1 MSQNTDSKFI
11 QEFQTKLDDMTK
23 SNSTVNQ
30 KILSDLRDIQGKVS
44 TILENIKSLKKKIV
58 ECNQKTNDVSKQ
70 IQQNN
75 QSIQSSAPP
84 GQIAELQ
91 KQNAELKQQL
101 SVIDQTKKQ
110 AIDAIQKSI
119 VVLDNYRNSSDTD
132 VNSIKGLIDEIKA
145 ALMTASTAATTGES
159 GESGGLVSGIM
170 GLFASNPAPAPLV
183 PPAAAA
189 VPAAAVPAAAVAPLV
204 PAQLV
209 QEQVPSVLERARAEE
224 MEKQNRRVEERT
236 RELQPQEKQIIGDR
250 QIAQGIEN
258 VQDRMK
264 DRQINRDEQTARD
277 VQRGEMF
284 KELQQRVTD
293 RGGKKTRKSKKR
305 GGNNKSKRRGKNK
318 KHLPKKK

>member
-1 MSQNTDSKFI
+1 MSQDTDSKFI
-11 QEFQTKLDDMTK
+11 QEFQTKLDEMTK

-44 TILENIKSLKKKIV
+44 TILENIKSLQRKIV
-58 ECNQKTNDVSKQ
+58 ECNQKTITVNKQ

-84 GQIAELQ
+84 GQITELQ

-145 ALMTASTAATTGES
+145 ALMTASTAATSSESS
-159 GESGGLVSGIM
+159 GESGGILSGIM
-170 GLFASNPAPAPLV
+170 GLFGSSPAVAPLVPAPLV
-183 PPAAAA
+183 PPAAA
-189 VPAAAVPAAAVAPLV
+189 VAPLV
-204 PAQLV
+204 PTPPL
-209 QEQVPSVLERARAEE
+209 QEQGPSVLERARAEE

-236 RELQPQEKQIIGDR
+236 RELQPQEKQQIIGDR
-250 QIAQGIEN
+250 LMAQGIEN
-258 VQDRMK
+258 MQDRMK
-264 DRQINRDEQTARD
+264 DRQITRDEQIARD

-284 KELQQRVTD
+284 KELQQQRP
-293 RGGKKTRKSKKR
+293 RIEGGKKTRKSKKR
-305 GGNNKSKRRGKNK
+305 SGNNKSKRRGKKRSPK
-318 KHLPKKK
+318 KH